1 MRFGGEDRLHVS
13 GSTFGRPESLRKN
26 SVVVQHDCMERTTV
40 EDELAE
46 TEVVSGGSG
55 HADAMLV
62 TVAMQ

>member
-1 MRFGGEDRLHVS
+1 M
-13 GSTFGRPESLRKN
+13 
-26 SVVVQHDCMERTTV
+26 QHDCMERTTV